1 MLRGSSYT
9 GGGGGGIGL
18 PASGVLKQ
26 SAVPASVTGTV
37 SETTLA
43 TIAIPA
49 GADGPNG
56 LTRVTTKWT
65 IPSNANTKTPRIRLG
80 GVSGTVVATV
90 SHTTNTTAFLQVD
103 IENRGATNS
112 QFSQPRGN
120 RGTDTVMTVFAPVAS
135 AVDMSVAQSV
145 VISGQ
150 LGSAGDT
157 MTLES
162 YTVELLNP

>member
-26 SAVPASVTGTV
+26 SAVPASVTGTL

-49 GADGPNG
+49 GAMGANG
-56 LTRVTTKWT
+56 MLRITALWSFTNSANNKTLKGVLAASQFMNQVFTTST
-65 IPSNANTKTPRIRLG
+65 SIR
-80 GVSGTVVATV
+80 TQTMI
-90 SHTTNTTAFLQVD
+90 T
-103 IENRGATNS
+103 NRGAANS
-112 QFSQPRGN
+112 QVGH
-120 RGTDTVMTVFAPVAS
+120 AAS
-135 AVDMSVAQSV
+135 AGAFSGSTSAVVTSAIDTTQAQNFTLTGTLANTGET
-145 VISGQ
+145 I
-150 LGSAGDT
+150 
-157 MTLES
+157 TLEG